1 MSLLNKRNIS
11 LRIYTLK
18 QLKWADEME
27 DPNDTHVYFN
37 SVINTKDIKLYHISF
52 ILNKPS

>member
-1 MSLLNKRNIS
+1 
-11 LRIYTLK
+11 
-18 QLKWADEME
+18 ME